1 MNKMSGS
8 RKERWFQRENGQEPE
23 GEVLPVC
30 VVVDHWIIVVVC
42 EFCLSSLFV
51 SLFIYLFIY
60 LFVSIVKVTLKTGSS
75 KVPIQFIM
83 HSHFVIQCCIT

>member
-1 MNKMSGS
+1 MNKTSGS
-8 RKERWFQRENGQEPE
+8 RKERCFQRENGQEPE

-42 EFCLSSLFV
+42 EFCLSSLCP
-51 SLFIYLFIY
+51 LFIS
-60 LFVSIVKVTLKTGSS
+60 VVKVTLKTGSS

-83 HSHFVIQCCIT
+83 HSHFIF

>member
-8 RKERWFQRENGQEPE
+8 RKERWFQRENGHEPE

-30 VVVDHWIIVVVC
+30 GVVDHWIIVVVC

-51 SLFIYLFIY
+51 SLFIHLCIS
-60 LFVSIVKVTLKTGSS
+60 VVKVTLKTGSS
-75 KVPIQFIM
+75 KVPVQFIM
-83 HSHFVIQCCIT
+83 HSHFVIQCCII